1 MLDNVCFVLFHT
13 DVPVLDN
20 DEARLT
26 LLTFVFAPFLAGL
39 RSGGLIDEDWDC
51 VGLGV
56 YLRL

>member
-1 MLDNVCFVLFHT
+1 MLDDVCVILLHT

-39 RSGGLIDEDWDC
+39 
-51 VGLGV
+51 
-56 YLRL
+56 